1 MHKTALGFSS
11 AGNVELYGSTL
22 RELMQATGDQSI
34 TATQLQRG
42 AQAGSIP
49 PQLLHSLR
57 LENPAPASEL
67 LQQVAVSG
75 SAAAK
80 QHQMLAAQQAQ
91 AQVRL
96 ASAMG
101 SMLQGQPG
109 HPRQTVHLNQPAV
122 LDGMTS
128 SAQLLALRGVFQNG
142 LCKQHSV
149 AAAAANKVRLL
160 QAAANKAHVPQPSA
174 ALQQIQ
180 QAQQKRAQQLQ
191 SYNQLKNAIAHS
203 THFAQLQQHHIPAA
217 EQAMNNAA
225 YVQQLQLQEA
235 LVKQESFGQYHA
247 QLLAMHHHQQHL
259 QGQRQTLDAGNA
271 STELLMLHSVQ
282 QQLAHN
288 AASPALTAA
297 QLQSLA
303 NSNAAQAILQAR
315 ASSTDVNGMGTM
327 QTAMLSV
334 AAAANQQQMQCQ
346 AAAHLS
352 TEALTANL
360 HSHFLRQQRQQAP
373 ASQCAEGA
381 LPSLA
386 VAQQQPHG
394 SMVSASG
401 ACSGAY
407 AVLGNKSVSR
417 PFPVQPEAGNS
428 AVSSNSAGGMHAATT
443 IAANTEQ
450 RRLALACVALQL
462 ARGGI
467 SVEQAISR
475 GVMGGMSV
483 TDVQF
488 VVECYNAERE
498 RMQAA
503 GQPSAAVHPGASL
516 PSMPSSSSLRP
527 PDAPSPPRPRHAGG
541 GTGSG
546 HPSMQYGGAAQFA
559 GMHWR
564 QNMPAMAAKQSS
576 SNLQLSNMVPTLQ
589 PAEPPAGSAWVGSN
603 TFRPVQRLA
612 GQMSSVNSTIFANN
626 LIKEVAA
633 AQQQGDS
640 WPPGVSANAGAAPL
654 TSQGSNHTLSQ
665 PCSTTASADAL
676 NVLPQ
681 QLQLQPSQ
689 QPGDGGG
696 VDAVTAA
703 ARQLEAERFGCAMPE
718 CPPPGFNAFAYDFF
732 DTSGA
737 GGGRLGSISVAPKGL
752 LESLEPDN
760 PTCLSPRS
768 LSHCENS
775 PSSASG
781 LGGASDVA
789 EDMTAGKGVAS
800 AAWDASLQ
808 VQLLSQ
814 LSAAKD
820 VSSNATAVKG
830 RTRAQCDSGQH
841 EKLRLPQI
849 AILVGAGVAACSD
862 YCSGPKLPPRVKVSP
877 AGGG

>member
-1 MHKTALGFSS
+1 MHETVLGFSS

-109 HPRQTVHLNQPAV
+109 QPRQTVHLNQPAV

-128 SAQLLALRGVFQNG
+128 STQLLALRGVFQNG
-142 LCKQHSV
+142 LYKQHLV

-160 QAAANKAHVPQPSA
+160 QAAANKAHAPQPSA

-217 EQAMNNAA
+217 QQAMSNAA

-247 QLLAMHHHQQHL
+247 QLLAMHHQQQHL

-282 QQLAHN
+282 QQLVHN

-327 QTAMLSV
+327 QTAMLFM

-346 AAAHLS
+346 VAAHPS

-401 ACSGAY
+401 ACSSAS
-407 AVLGNKSVSR
+407 AVLGNKCVSR

-503 GQPSAAVHPGASL
+503 GQPSAAVHPGAPL
-516 PSMPSSSSLRP
+516 PSMPSSSSSLRP

-559 GMHWR
+559 GMHWG
-564 QNMPAMAAKQSS
+564 QNMPAMAAALPAASFPGSAADSAELLGDMPLQPNTFSKQSS

-654 TSQGSNHTLSQ
+654 TSQGSKHTLPR

-676 NVLPQ
+676 NIPPQ

-689 QPGDGGG
+689 QPDDGG
-696 VDAVTAA
+696 AVNASAA
-703 ARQLEAERFGCAMPE
+703 AAKQPEAERFGCAIPE

-737 GGGRLGSISVAPKGL
+737 GDGGLGSISVDFEGL
-752 LESLEPDN
+752 LEPLEPDN
-760 PTCLSPRS
+760 PICLSPRS

-781 LGGASDVA
+781 LGGASDMA
-789 EDMTAGKGVAS
+789 EDMAAGKGVAS

-808 VQLLSQ
+808 VQPL
-814 LSAAKD
+814 
-820 VSSNATAVKG
+820 
-830 RTRAQCDSGQH
+830 
-841 EKLRLPQI
+841 
-849 AILVGAGVAACSD
+849 
-862 YCSGPKLPPRVKVSP
+862 
-877 AGGG
+877 

>member
-1 MHKTALGFSS
+1 MHETALGFSS

-91 AQVRL
+91 AQP
-96 ASAMG
+96 
-101 SMLQGQPG
+101 GQ
-109 HPRQTVHLNQPAV
+109 PRQTVHLNQPAV

-128 SAQLLALRGVFQNG
+128 STQLLALRGVFQNG
-142 LCKQHSV
+142 LYKQHSV

-160 QAAANKAHVPQPSA
+160 QAAANKAHAPQPSA

-217 EQAMNNAA
+217 QQAMSNAA

-235 LVKQESFGQYHA
+235 FVKQESFGQYHA
-247 QLLAMHHHQQHL
+247 QLLAMHHQQQHL

-282 QQLAHN
+282 QQLVHN

-303 NSNAAQAILQAR
+303 SSNAAQAILQAR

-327 QTAMLSV
+327 QTAMLFM

-346 AAAHLS
+346 AAAHPS

-386 VAQQQPHG
+386 VAQQQPHV

-401 ACSGAY
+401 ACSSAS

-450 RRLALACVALQL
+450 RCLALACVALQL

-503 GQPSAAVHPGASL
+503 GQPSAAVHPGAPL
-516 PSMPSSSSLRP
+516 PSMPSSSSSLRP

-559 GMHWR
+559 GMHWG
-564 QNMPAMAAKQSS
+564 QNMPAMAASLPAASFPGSAADSAELLGAFSFSKQSS

-640 WPPGVSANAGAAPL
+640 RPPGVSANAGAAPL
-654 TSQGSNHTLSQ
+654 TSQGSNHTLPQ

-676 NVLPQ
+676 NVPPQ

-689 QPGDGGG
+689 QPDDGG
-696 VDAVTAA
+696 AVNASAA
-703 ARQLEAERFGCAMPE
+703 AAKQPEAERFGCAIPE
-718 CPPPGFNAFAYDFF
+718 CPPPGFNAYAYDFF

-737 GGGRLGSISVAPKGL
+737 GGGGLGSISGL

-808 VQLLSQ
+808 VQPL
-814 LSAAKD
+814 
-820 VSSNATAVKG
+820 
-830 RTRAQCDSGQH
+830 
-841 EKLRLPQI
+841 
-849 AILVGAGVAACSD
+849 
-862 YCSGPKLPPRVKVSP
+862 
-877 AGGG
+877 